1 MIRLL
6 GQKDEEGLKEK
17 TRHNPFGCRLLS
29 AIEAYGWDRPFLRV
43 WSDDSAVYALQDSSL
58 TICGRPADGQEAAA
72 FARMVGA
79 STVTGRTEDLAGW
92 MPFSRQGGV
101 ILYHPAASAPG
112 NASDAKPPVPL
123 LYHIL
128 QAAGLSVPDFEAF
141 YLDLNHRLRHRAAD
155 AVLWGE
161 KACAILGAL
170 TREEA
175 VLTAVAV
182 VPGARREGLGSR
194 CVTELLARHPG
205 VSFWALRGSGENRA
219 FYRQLGFI
227 EVGRW
232 ETVPVGPDD

>member
-6 GQKDEEGLKEK
+6 AQKDEAGLREK
-17 TRHNPFGCRLLS
+17 TRHHPFGCRLLS
-29 AIEAYGWDRPFLRV
+29 AIQAYGWDRPFLRV

-58 TICGRPADGQEAAA
+58 TVCGRPADGQEAAA

-92 MPFSRQGGV
+92 TPFSRQGGA
-101 ILYHPAASAPG
+101 ILYHPEGSSSG
-112 NASDAKPPVPL
+112 NASDEKPPVSH

-141 YLDLNHRLRHRAAD
+141 YLDLNHRLRHGAAD
-155 AVLWGE
+155 AVLWEE

-232 ETVPVGPDD
+232 KTVPVGPDD

>member
-1 MIRLL
+1 M
-6 GQKDEEGLKEK
+6 
-17 TRHNPFGCRLLS
+17 
-29 AIEAYGWDRPFLRV
+29 
-43 WSDDSAVYALQDSSL
+43 
-58 TICGRPADGQEAAA
+58 
-72 FARMVGA
+72 
-79 STVTGRTEDLAGW
+79 
-92 MPFSRQGGV
+92 
-101 ILYHPAASAPG
+101 
-112 NASDAKPPVPL
+112 
-123 LYHIL
+123 
-128 QAAGLSVPDFEAF
+128 PDFEAF
-141 YLDLNHRLRHRAAD
+141 YLDLNHRPRHGAAD